1 MFLNKNSSSA
11 FFLSIL
17 EYLGSNFL
25 FIFSKENPFLYISSI
40 LLKACLSRNVKLIL
54 FLLWLKE
61 PRTTRCI
68 CHFGVKSPFGN
79 SVAVLLSVFPY
90 TFGFQLPEN
99 VIYTRPLSAS
109 WWNTQRHPMS
119 NIISFVVVI
128 TFPILIIPKLS
139 YFPFSILSI
148 TKNITTSIII
158 SMLTPTFR

>member
-1 MFLNKNSSSA
+1 MFLNKNFSSA

-99 VIYTRPLSAS
+99 VIYTRP
-109 WWNTQRHPMS
+109 
-119 NIISFVVVI
+119 FKVI
-128 TFPILIIPKLS
+128 
-139 YFPFSILSI
+139 FSERSRILSRFPKHYCI
-148 TKNITTSIII
+148 NIRLKKADLNLAFGLRS
-158 SMLTPTFR
+158 S